1 MYVLDS
7 DIDTPI
13 LDPDTI
19 KDQNLRIMEDS
30 SNVAT
35 AFMSLWEP
43 RLHST
48 SDNGTVETTSSA
60 GLFSGPRGEIF
71 STILRIISPKDI
83 LESYD
88 AAVKGV
94 CLVPTQMNKIY
105 CQCDAGG
112 RIQVDGTLIDGLEA
126 VGLTTE
132 IGSIRAKDITADEIM
147 LMSKSFIDLIFK

>member
-1 MYVLDS
+1 MLDFKTLTLNWHVFSLFQTYVYVLDS

-60 GLFSGPRGEIF
+60 GLFSGPRGELF
-71 STILRIISPKDI
+71 SSILRIISPKDI

-105 CQCDAGG
+105 CQVRDHPYMTSDDFGPFLTYLP
-112 RIQVDGTLIDGLEA
+112 TLI
-126 VGLTTE
+126 
-132 IGSIRAKDITADEIM
+132 RWFIT
-147 LMSKSFIDLIFK
+147 

>member
-7 DIDTPI
+7 DVDTPI
-13 LDPDTI
+13 LDPETI
-19 KDQNLRIMEDS
+19 KDQNHRIMEDS

-43 RLHST
+43 RLLTT
-48 SDNGTVETTSSA
+48 SDNSVESTSTA

-71 STILRIISPKDI
+71 SSILRIISPKDI

-105 CQCDAGG
+105 CQVNKCLQSFSCP
-112 RIQVDGTLIDGLEA
+112 I
-126 VGLTTE
+126 TE
-132 IGSIRAKDITADEIM
+132 KGICRDQCQPISPLLFYYSQKKQSYRKYIF
-147 LMSKSFIDLIFK
+147 FIS

>member
-71 STILRIISPKDI
+71 SSILRIISPKDI

-105 CQCDAGG
+105 CQVNKCLH
-112 RIQVDGTLIDGLEA
+112 IY
-126 VGLTTE
+126 
-132 IGSIRAKDITADEIM
+132 
-147 LMSKSFIDLIFK
+147 IFLFTVCILFTRELRSALLLF

>member
-1 MYVLDS
+1 MYVATLKSSFFHFFQTYVYVLDS

-71 STILRIISPKDI
+71 SSILRIISPKDI

-105 CQCDAGG
+105 CQVY
-112 RIQVDGTLIDGLEA
+112 R
-126 VGLTTE
+126 
-132 IGSIRAKDITADEIM
+132 
-147 LMSKSFIDLIFK
+147 